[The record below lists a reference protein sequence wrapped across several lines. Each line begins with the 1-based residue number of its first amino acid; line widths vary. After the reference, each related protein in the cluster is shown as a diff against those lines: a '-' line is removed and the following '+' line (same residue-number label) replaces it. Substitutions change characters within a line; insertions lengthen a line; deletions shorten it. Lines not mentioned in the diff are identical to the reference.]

1 MIIKGY
7 TVKNF
12 EKEIAKAIRIEYS
25 EHDDK
30 LFIVFEITDTAYKQ
44 NILKD
49 WTKDIE
55 FIIKDKNLIK
65 EE

>member
-1 MIIKGY
+1 MKNYEEVVGEAVRVEY
-7 TVKNF
+7 T
-12 EKEIAKAIRIEYS
+12 
-25 EHDDK
+25 EHDGK
-30 LFIVFEITDTAYKQ
+30 LYIVFEITNNKHKQ